1 MHQTGS
7 HSLAPWQ
14 HDHSFGLHE
23 ERVAERRTRYVV
35 AITAA
40 TMVVEIMAG
49 LAFGSMALLADGLHM
64 SSHALAL
71 SISAFAYLWMRRK
84 AGHPSYV
91 LGTGKIASLSGYTG
105 ALLLLIPAAA
115 MAWESVERLYVP
127 RPINFEWA
135 MVVAAVGL
143 VVNVACALILKSG
156 GGHVHS
162 HDHSHHHHDAGLTRE
177 QAHHEDHNLRSAYL
191 HVIADALT
199 SVMAIVALFAGAYW
213 GQVWLDPVMGIA
225 GAVLIVIWAWGLLR
239 DSGGVLLDRSVDASI
254 REGVRKAIE
263 NEADNRLADFHVWSI
278 GPGIYAAALSVV
290 THHPLPPGHYRELI
304 PDDLGIEHATIE
316 VHGCPETPVR
326 PRSHATT

>member
-1 MHQTGS
+1 M
-7 HSLAPWQ
+7 A
-14 HDHSFGLHE
+14 
-23 ERVAERRTRYVV
+23 
-35 AITAA
+35 
-40 TMVVEIMAG
+40 VEIAAG

-64 SSHALAL
+64 GSHALAL

-115 MAWESVERLYVP
+115 MAWESMERLHVP

-135 MVVAAVGL
+135 IAVAAVGL
-143 VVNVACALILKSG
+143 VVNVACAFILKSG

-162 HDHSHHHHDAGLTRE
+162 HGHGHDNPHQKSSGAQE
-177 QAHHEDHNLRSAYL
+177 QREDHNLRAAYL

-199 SVMAIVALFAGAYW
+199 SILALVALFAGAYW
-213 GQVWLDPVMGIA
+213 GQVWLDPVVGIA
-225 GAVLIVIWAWGLLR
+225 GAVLIVFWAWGLLR
-239 DSGGVLLDRSVDASI
+239 DSGSVLLDRSVHPEV

-263 NEADNRLADFHVWSI
+263 GEADNSLADFHVWSI

-290 THHPLPPGHYRELI
+290 THDPMPPDHYKALI
-304 PDDLGIEHATIE
+304 PEDLGIQHVTIE
-316 VHGCPETPVR
+316 VHLCDEGSMDNPAQPVR
-326 PRSHATT
+326 

>member
-7 HSLAPWQ
+7 HPLAPWQ
-14 HDHSFGLHE
+14 HDHSFGLHK
-23 ERVAERRTRYVV
+23 ERVAERRTRQVV

-40 TMVVEIMAG
+40 TMVVEIVAG

-64 SSHALAL
+64 GSHALAL
-71 SISAFAYLWMRRK
+71 AISAFAYLWMRRK

-115 MAWESVERLYVP
+115 MAWESMERLYVP

-135 MVVAAVGL
+135 MAVAAVGL
-143 VVNVACALILKSG
+143 VVNVVCALILKSG
-156 GGHVHS
+156 GGHLHRHS
-162 HDHSHHHHDAGLTRE
+162 HDHHHHDTQLSGTE
-177 QAHHEDHNLRSAYL
+177 AHREDHNLRSAYL

-199 SVMAIVALFAGAYW
+199 SVMAIVALFAGAFW

-225 GAVLIVIWAWGLLR
+225 GAMLILVWAWGLLR
-239 DSGGVLLDRSVDASI
+239 DSGSVLLDRSVASTV

-263 NEADNRLADFHVWSI
+263 GEADNRLADFHVWAI
-278 GPGIYAAALSVV
+278 GPGIYAAALSVI
-290 THHPLPPGHYRELI
+290 THDPMPPQHYKDLI

-316 VHGCPETPVR
+316 VHRCEEQSIPKVAN
-326 PRSHATT
+326 S